1 MAKKRSKRASK
12 ASAARRKRRGK
23 AAAPTERAAQ
33 PRGMIN
39 AWEDDP
45 AAGNQPS
52 GGPVIQRPIPVLRD
66 RNWRLR
72 LIGKSSKCFRMT
84 AWDLRSGKAQ
94 TERKISALLPEN
106 RSSQAETD
114 PRNRGVGSG
123 HCAPLKSAA
132 SRVFQCR
139 QPLSGSVTDH
149 QSRAGTSQDATKAAI
164 RRIAMGS
171 ARSGA

>member
-1 MAKKRSKRASK
+1 MRHGGNCA
-12 ASAARRKRRGK
+12 
-23 AAAPTERAAQ
+23 ERVMKPFAV
-33 PRGMIN
+33 GML
-39 AWEDDP
+39 AC
-45 AAGNQPS
+45 
-52 GGPVIQRPIPVLRD
+52 GPVEIAEVAQARPQCLD
-66 RNWRLR
+66 STKLG
-72 LIGKSSKCFRMT
+72 GKT
-84 AWDLRSGKAQ
+84 Q
-94 TERKISALLPEN
+94 
-106 RSSQAETD
+106 ETD
-114 PRNRGVGSG
+114 PRNRGVGFG